1 MRTFATLT
9 LLSLLTAAPARAD
22 DLDGRYICYI
32 GGMSMNL
39 GTIEI
44 MGDSYRGPAYD
55 DNWEGSYPFSSDG
68 QVITW
73 GGSLGGITLAGTV
86 VSSVLVEGGFDI
98 TIQNDSGNFQTISCL
113 SE

>member
-1 MRTFATLT
+1 MRTFTTLAFFIA
-9 LLSLLTAAPARAD
+9 LAAQPARAG
-22 DLDGRYICYI
+22 DLDGRYVCYI
-32 GGMSMNL
+32 GGLTMNL

-55 DNWEGSYPFSSDG
+55 DNWQDSYPFSSDG

-73 GGSLGGITLAGTV
+73 GGPLGGITLAGTV
-86 VSSVLVEGGFDI
+86 VSSVLVDGGFDI
-98 TIQNDSGNFQTISCL
+98 TIQNEVGNFQTISCL